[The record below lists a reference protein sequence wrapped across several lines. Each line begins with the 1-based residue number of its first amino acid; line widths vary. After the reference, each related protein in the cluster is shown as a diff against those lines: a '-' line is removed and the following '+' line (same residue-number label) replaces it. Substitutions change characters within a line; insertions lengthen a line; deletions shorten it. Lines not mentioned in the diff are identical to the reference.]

1 MNIKNIYIASLIV
14 LIIVNIIIMILFN
27 TLDNMKFIIPIAF
40 IVGLVLYIVMPAIYL
55 IQSKKIKLL
64 NNIYIKI
71 FLNIYV
77 LSLASIALSAGLYAD
92 NNDLKYIIVI
102 NSIISGILTFIGI
115 ILSIFIQKSK
125 VEPVLIL

>member
-1 MNIKNIYIASLIV
+1 MNIQNIYIASLIV

-27 TLDNMKFIIPIAF
+27 TLDNMKFIIPISF

>member
-1 MNIKNIYIASLIV
+1 MNIQNIYIASLIV

-27 TLDNMKFIIPIAF
+27 TLDNMKFIIPISF

-125 VEPVLIL
+125 VESVLIL